1 MGRYRC
7 GGGGR
12 LPRQRFS
19 TPEAAV
25 ETRRRRAETRKRAA
39 LEGGPT
45 VSDRTLGRREAV
57 RLLGMGPWRGK
68 RVLEGRE
75 GGWSRR

>member
-1 MGRYRC
+1 MRGRRAAAEAEIQHT
-7 GGGGR
+7 GGGGGDEEKK
-12 LPRQRFS
+12 S
-19 TPEAAV
+19 GD
-25 ETRRRRAETRKRAA
+25 AE
-39 LEGGPT
+39 EGGVGGGPT

>member
-1 MGRYRC
+1 MRGRKAAAEAEIQHT
-7 GGGGR
+7 GGGGGDEEKK
-12 LPRQRFS
+12 S
-19 TPEAAV
+19 GDV
-25 ETRRRRAETRKRAA
+25 E
-39 LEGGPT
+39 EGGVGGRAT
-45 VSDRTLGRREAV
+45 VSDRTLLGRREAV